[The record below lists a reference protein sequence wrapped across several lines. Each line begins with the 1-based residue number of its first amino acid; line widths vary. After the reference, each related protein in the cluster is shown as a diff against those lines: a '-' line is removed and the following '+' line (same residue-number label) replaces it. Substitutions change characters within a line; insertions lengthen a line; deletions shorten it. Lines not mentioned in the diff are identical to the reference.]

1 MLLDIIER
9 NQVIKSFILV
19 TIWEM
24 NKKKTF
30 WVVSLKVFLQWI
42 LSKVLLYNIKHDG
55 LVGLDMVQRNKTI
68 AVNSFGLVDPKFD
81 QFFSIYKL
89 SWLRK
94 ENSLENRAQMSDGKF
109 VMEIDGSFS
118 KRSLDLIMKNNSSFN
133 QRNYHFLN
141 RKFEP
146 LKVTLK
152 EGFIDSNL

>member
-1 MLLDIIER
+1 
-9 NQVIKSFILV
+9 
-19 TIWEM
+19 M